1 MAKRLGRVLWELRE
15 EAHLSIAALARAAGL
30 DPGALSRL
38 ESEDRTHVRF
48 ATVCQI
54 AEALG
59 VPMEEI
65 AARAGLIR
73 PQGSRKSP
81 QAQAASLLEE
91 VVALER
97 GLDRARQRLENI
109 KKTLK

>member
-1 MAKRLGRVLWELRE
+1 
-15 EAHLSIAALARAAGL
+15 
-30 DPGALSRL
+30 
-38 ESEDRTHVRF
+38 
-48 ATVCQI
+48 
-54 AEALG
+54 
-59 VPMEEI
+59 MEEI